1 VSTTTFLPSE
11 REVLQVGTTRGK
23 FADNFAGVAA
33 AAGQPSIDALIA
45 RGWRIV
51 RSNGITVTLNNGS
64 LVLGLGTTNGSEFLM
79 VGPARQTIPANLTAV
94 LALSQRLA
102 ANEVRVGYVAVDP
115 STGLPIP
122 HGSLAGSFANYAAML
137 FTGTTATTATLETLA
152 DNLASPRALA
162 AANMATTAAAADYSI
177 EVRNEDVTILSG
189 VADSNAVR
197 TTGSARSSVVVPN
210 PDLAYAPFVWVR
222 NVAAPASN
230 TNVTLNRIVALDIQE
245 LQAEVGGGRG
255 NQTPSQSVP
264 VVIAAGGAAT
274 PVSISGTTGVSG
286 AAVATTN
293 GLTAH
298 KLISAASTNLTS
310 VKTTAG
316 RISGGIV
323 TNASASWRYLKLFSK
338 NSAPVIPTD
347 VPFATIGLPPNS
359 SVDLGALF
367 DQYGIHFA
375 AGIAYAITAG
385 PADADNTAIGA
396 NEVVV
401 LLLFA

>member
-1 VSTTTFLPSE
+1 MSTTTFLPSE

-79 VGPARQTIPANLTAV
+79 VGPARHTLPANLSAT
-94 LALSQRLA
+94 LLLSQRLA
-102 ANEVRVGYVAVDP
+102 ANETRIGYVAVDP
-115 STGLPIP
+115 STGLPVA
-122 HGSLAGSFANYAAML
+122 HASLAGSFANYTAFL
-137 FTGTTATTATLETLA
+137 LTGTGATTATLEAMGDSLA
-152 DNLASPRALA
+152 APRSAA
-162 AANMATTAAAADYSI
+162 AANSAGTNANADYSI
-177 EVRNEDVTILSG
+177 EVRNEDVTLVSAA
-189 VADSNAVR
+189 ADSNAVR
-197 TTGSARSSVVVPN
+197 ATGSARLSSTVPN
-210 PDLAYAPFVWVR
+210 IDLVYAPFVWVR
-222 NVAAPASN
+222 NVAAPATN
-230 TNVTLNRIVALDIQE
+230 TNVTLSRIVALDIQE

-255 NQTPSQSVP
+255 NQTPSQAMPVFLAGAGSSQLSVA
-264 VVIAAGGAAT
+264 VTGA
-274 PVSISGTTGVSG
+274 SG
-286 AAVATTN
+286 AATTN
-293 GLTAH
+293 GLTPH

-310 VKTTAG
+310 VKTSQG
-316 RISGGIV
+316 RVSGGIV
-323 TNASASWRYLKLFSK
+323 TNASASWRYLKLFNK
-338 NSAPVIPTD
+338 NSAPVIGTD
-347 VPFATIGLPPNS
+347 VPIATVGLPPNS
-359 SVDLGALF
+359 QVNLGSVF

-385 PADADNTAIGA
+385 PADADNAAIGA